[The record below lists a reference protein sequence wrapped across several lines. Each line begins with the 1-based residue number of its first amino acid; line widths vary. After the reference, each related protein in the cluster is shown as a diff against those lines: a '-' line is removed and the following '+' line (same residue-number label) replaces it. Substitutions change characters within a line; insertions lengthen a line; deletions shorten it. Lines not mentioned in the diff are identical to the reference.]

1 MANRITI
8 KETQF
13 CVGDIVRVIQNIKEK
28 DKEKTQVFEG
38 RVISISGRAPNK
50 SFIVRRMGIDNIGV
64 EKIFPVESP
73 TITKV
78 EIKKHIPVRRAKL
91 FYIRGDRG

>member
-8 KETQF
+8 KDTQF
-13 CVGDIVRVIQNIKEK
+13 CVGDIVRVTQTFKEK
-28 DKEKTQVFEG
+28 DKERTQIFEG

-50 SFIVRRMGIDNIGV
+50 SFIVRRIGIDNIGV
-64 EKIFPVESP
+64 EKIFPAESP
-73 TITKV
+73 TIAKV

-91 FYIRGDRG
+91 FYIRDVK

>member
-8 KETQF
+8 KDTQF
-13 CVGDIVRVIQNIKEK
+13 CVGDIVRIHQTLKEK
-28 DKEKTQVFEG
+28 DKERTQIFEG
-38 RVISISGRAPNK
+38 RVISISGRPPNK
-50 SFIVRRMGIDNIGV
+50 SFIVRRMGIDNVGV
-64 EKIFPVESP
+64 EKIFPAESP

-91 FYIRGDRG
+91 FYIRNQVK